1 MMYDEDYFYELADK
15 TFNYL
20 ATIIS
25 KKFTELKSRLAVFD
39 ELNVLNAYNEVNQT
53 YGELKD
59 ITYERYLDLAM
70 VQYERMRVNNDMS
83 FEGKVEQWLYQIFT
97 EVDDVTRYSYENE
110 LERKRQR
117 TAEGIIVGGDINA
130 FIDTSMRLYIR
141 MVNQE
146 TLTIADKAAR
156 QAMIDDGMNRARWIT
171 QKDGKVCDICRKRN
185 DKRYSIYD
193 IPPKPHIGCRC
204 IIVPD

>member
-70 VQYERMRVNNDMS
+70 AQYERMRVNNDMS

-117 TAEGIIVGGDINA
+117 TAEGVIAGGDINA
-130 FIDTSMRLYIR
+130 FIDTSMRLYTR